1 MSEKDIIN
9 KQTTA
14 GLTKD
19 ELWEIEENNKS
30 RHQKILDFIISF
42 FPIVCFAIAVLEYI
56 LVPDK
61 YPNASPERYLILLS
75 LPIAVYIFRLIRA
88 VLLYKRGNK
97 KKFAKVRHKAP
108 FLSAIFLFLTLLDV
122 LTL

>member
-1 MSEKDIIN
+1 MVQLNCAVKIKRGTYEVSEKDIIN

-30 RHQKILDFIISF
+30 RHQKIVDFIISF
-42 FPIVCFAIAVLEYI
+42 FPIVCFVIAVLEYI

-61 YPNASPERYLILLS
+61 YPNANPERYLILLA
-75 LPIAVYIFRLIRA
+75 LPIAVYVCRLI
-88 VLLYKRGNK
+88 
-97 KKFAKVRHKAP
+97 H
-108 FLSAIFLFLTLLDV
+108 AI
-122 LTL
+122 